1 MAKTG
6 ASHFSFRLNPVT
18 VVAGTELFLRREFL
32 EQIRSSF
39 CRENDSD
46 LGYIRLDETA
56 SVQTI
61 LDECRTMSMFAAKKL
76 VVVDP
81 ADALFRSRGGAAA
94 SAAGAGGN
102 AVEVAEESEM
112 DLSDGA
118 DAQAD
123 GGAATARELILKY
136 AQSPSDNCTLVL
148 VCSTW
153 LKTTRLHKFLEGH
166 GAIHICDA
174 LKEHAVPSWI
184 TQRTKGTYAK
194 AIRPDA
200 AMRLV
205 ELIGPDLAALDGELQ
220 KLVLYIG
227 EAAEISVAAVNALVG
242 FQYDHKVWDFVDA
255 LAEGDT
261 RMALQRHDELWQM
274 DNRIGYTLV
283 GAVFYWLNQVLKA
296 RELLDR
302 RLPEKQIVQD
312 LRLYPPCP
320 PQRAKAILAMARRW
334 GLVGASR
341 ASAALLAADMASKT
355 SVGDPRR
362 NMECFIVRLGGK

>member
-94 SAAGAGGN
+94 GAAGAGGN

-112 DLSDGA
+112 DLSDGS
-118 DAQAD
+118 DAQTS
-123 GGAATARELILKY
+123 GGAVSARELILRY
-136 AQSPSDNCTLVL
+136 AETPSDNCTLVL

-153 LKTTRLHKFLEGH
+153 LKTTRLHKYLEER
-166 GAIHICDA
+166 GAIHICDSP
-174 LKEHAVPSWI
+174 KEPTVPSWI
-184 TQRTKGTYAK
+184 TQRAKSTYAK

-227 EAAEISVAAVNALVG
+227 EAAEISVAAVDALVG
-242 FQYDHKVWDFVDA
+242 FQHEHKVWDFVDA

-261 RMALQRHDELWQM
+261 RTALQRHDELWQM
-274 DNRIGYTLV
+274 DHRIGFTLV
-283 GAVFYWLNQVLKA
+283 GAVFYWINQVLKA

-312 LRLYPPCP
+312 LRLYPP
-320 PQRAKAILAMARRW
+320 QRAKAILTMARRW
-334 GLVGASR
+334 GVAGASR